1 MLKFMG
7 LELLKGS
14 TKNDNKVD
22 VFSFGVVVFFI
33 LSGREMPKISIIEQ
47 GCWKKARIIEHQQ
60 DIHQLIN
67 SCWSTSSSDHPSFTK
82 NLSFIKKNK
91 FK

>member
-22 VFSFGVVVFFI
+22 VFSFGFVVFFF
-33 LSGREMPKISIIEQ
+33 LSGRKMPKISIIEQ
-47 GCWKKARIIEHQQ
+47 GCWKKARI
-60 DIHQLIN
+60 
-67 SCWSTSSSDHPSFTK
+67 TSS
-82 NLSFIKKNK
+82 INK
-91 FK
+91 ISTNSSTVARQRRQVIVRHSQKISA